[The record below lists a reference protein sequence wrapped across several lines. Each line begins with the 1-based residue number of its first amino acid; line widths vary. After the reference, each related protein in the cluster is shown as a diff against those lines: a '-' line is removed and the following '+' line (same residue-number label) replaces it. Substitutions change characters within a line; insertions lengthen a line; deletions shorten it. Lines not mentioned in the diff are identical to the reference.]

1 MAVAKSIRESINAI
15 NAEIAAFEATLQMI
29 DVAAGDDTPPWY
41 FVFRRTYDRLSE
53 CNEALET
60 ILVQKV
66 IPLLD
71 DFDAASR

>member
-1 MAVAKSIRESINAI
+1 MAVAKSIRECINAI
-15 NAEIAAFEATLQMI
+15 NEEIGVFESTLQMI
-29 DVAAGDDTPPWY
+29 DAAAGDDTPPWY
-41 FVFRRTYDRLSE
+41 YVFRRTYDRLSE
-53 CNEALET
+53 CNETLET